1 MIKLY
6 DIRPFDNND
15 FKIRTYS
22 DFERWDFKYDT
33 PTFKGWF
40 GTHCGNDIKRGVM
53 ESSPLS
59 KLSYESWKQQIV
71 DWINENNQKIYNG
84 DLSGRSIE
92 YKMLDVDEDSA
103 YTYEKYVDGHLAKTG
118 KGWLK
123 DLEHKF
129 EKEAW
134 REAVKE
140 YKKAHGIESES
151 DKMKKK
157 SKKTKQKIDD
167 LDSSLPEKEEPI
179 PPTVLNAISKLQTD
193 PCEFITEIISKGVM
207 GVTGVSPK
215 ELFNYYTKV
224 IKNNITVE
232 TYNISNSQSAMVDMF
247 FKPVDEKIPD
257 MTEYFSQL
265 DTDREEYL
273 KTHSDDVCLFKL
285 VEEDYAI
292 NAPQQSTDST
302 DSIDSTESTYT
313 PVQATPLPSS
323 YEVVKGSP
331 HLAKGL
337 TEEDYAGR
345 KKGTLE
351 WNKKQPNENVITN
364 PSELWNIISKDLG
377 NKPYGDEADAS
388 MCRFKVNIK
397 NKDGVIVQQKVTV
410 HKAAAGTI
418 KKLFA
423 DLLNVPGFK
432 NLQTYIDSY
441 FYRTIGTGKSLSKH
455 SFGGAIDLNPHGKGN
470 PNYVGSKPRDIE
482 SQTESDNTDIKM
494 RTFNHPIVKVFKKYA
509 FGWGGAYSDYM
520 HFSCHTYN
528 KKIPNHG
535 DACFAG
541 R

>member
-15 FKIRTYS
+15 LKIITYS

-33 PTFKGWF
+33 PEFKGWL

-103 YTYEKYVDGHLAKTG
+103 YTYEKQIDGRLAKTG

-123 DLEHKF
+123 DLEHDF
-129 EKEAW
+129 EKKAW
-134 REAVKE
+134 RKAVKE
-140 YKKAHGIESES
+140 YKKSHGIESES
-151 DKMKKK
+151 DKMEKKR
-157 SKKTKQKIDD
+157 KKTKQKIND
-167 LDSSLPEKEEPI
+167 LDSSLPEKEESI
-179 PPTVLNAISKLQTD
+179 PPTILNAISKLESN

-207 GVTGVSPK
+207 GVTGISAK

-232 TYNISNSQSAMVDMF
+232 TYNVANSQSAMVDVF

-257 MTEYFSQL
+257 MTEYFAQL

-292 NAPQQSTDST
+292 NASQQSTNSEDST
-302 DSIDSTESTYT
+302 DSTYT

-331 HLAKGL
+331 HFAKGL
-337 TEEDYAGR
+337 TEADYAGR

-351 WNKKQPNENVITN
+351 WNKKQPNENVITK
-364 PSELWNIISKDLG
+364 PSELWNIIYKDLG

-418 KKLFA
+418 KKIFA
-423 DLLNVPGFK
+423 DLLNVPEFK

-441 FYRTIGTGKSLSKH
+441 FYRTIGSGKSLSKH
-455 SFGGAIDLNPHGKGN
+455 SFGVAIDLNPHGKGN
-470 PNYVGSKPRDIE
+470 PNYSKTKPKDIE
-482 SQTESDNTDIKM
+482 AQTESDNTNIKM
-494 RTFNHPIVKVFKKYA
+494 RTFNHPIVKLFKKYA

>member
-1 MIKLY
+1 MLKIY
-6 DIRPFDNND
+6 DIKPLDDPNEI
-15 FKIRTYS
+15 KIREYS
-22 DFERWDFKYDT
+22 DFLRWSFKCDTSDFN
-33 PTFKGWF
+33 GWLCTYS
-40 GTHCGNDIKRGVM
+40 GYDIKKGTLEGAPVTS
-53 ESSPLS
+53 EH
-59 KLSYESWKQQIV
+59 YEIWKQQIV
-71 DWINENNQKIYNG
+71 NWINENNQRIYDG
-84 DLSGRSIE
+84 DLSGHEIE

-103 YTYEKYVDGHLAKTG
+103 YTYEKYVDGHLTKTG

-123 DLEHKF
+123 DLEYKF

-134 REAVKE
+134 RKAVKE
-140 YKKAHGIESES
+140 YKKANGIETES

-157 SKKTKQKIDD
+157 QDKTNQKIKD
-167 LDSSLPEKEEPI
+167 LDSSLPEKTEEI
-179 PPTVLNAISKLQTD
+179 PPTLLNAISKAQSD
-193 PCEFITEIISKGVM
+193 PCEFISEIISKGVM
-207 GVTGVSPK
+207 GVTGVSTK

-224 IKNNITVE
+224 IKNNISVE
-232 TYNISNSQSAMVDMF
+232 TYKIANSQSAMVDMF
-247 FKPVDEKIPD
+247 FKPVDEKISD
-257 MTEYFSQL
+257 MTEYFAQL

-292 NAPQQSTDST
+292 NTSQQSTDSANLT
-302 DSIDSTESTYT
+302 GSTYT
-313 PVQATPLPSS
+313 PIQATPLPSN

-364 PSELWNIISKDLG
+364 PLELWKIVSKDLG
-377 NKPYGDEADAS
+377 NKPYGEEADAS

-418 KKLFA
+418 KKIFA
-423 DLLNVPGFK
+423 DLLNTPGFK

-441 FYRTIGTGKSLSKH
+441 FYRKIATKKSLSKH
-455 SFGGAIDLNPHGKGN
+455 SFGVAIDLNPHGKGN

-482 SQTESDNTDIKM
+482 DQTESDNTDIKM
-494 RTFNHPIVKVFKKYA
+494 RTFNHPIVKLFKKYA